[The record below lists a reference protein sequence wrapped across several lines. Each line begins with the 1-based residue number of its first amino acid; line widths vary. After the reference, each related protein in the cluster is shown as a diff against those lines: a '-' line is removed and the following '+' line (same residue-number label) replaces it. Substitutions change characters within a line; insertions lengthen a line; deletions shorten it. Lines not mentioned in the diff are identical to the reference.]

1 MIVAHLA
8 HVHAHL
14 AALSCV
20 GQVALLSVG
29 QVALVSARSSSLSFS
44 YSQVTVSCLSF
55 RYSQVTVSAKLYYG
69 HISSKVSAGD
79 RKDVGV
85 LAFDS

>member
-1 MIVAHLA
+1 MAHLA

-44 YSQVTVSCLSF
+44 YSQVTVS
-55 RYSQVTVSAKLYYG
+55 AKLYYG